1 MIKIQDIL
9 NEYQQDYA
17 VAMGELKG
25 YPYGSLKNKEI
36 LVLGYKDNPL
46 MEAIVYSFL
55 SLNDSRNLNI
65 KVKLLELRA
74 AVEGKEDSSLYSLL
88 KDREDISF
96 YTFDSYTEDSVA
108 YIIDTGICSL
118 SLKEEKISNAMV
130 LENANKALKL
140 AGKLKPENY
149 ILLSDYRA
157 YGEVSEGFYISEHEF
172 GAMELDSENSL
183 EGQLLRTYEALCAC
197 HGNQYKFNWTILRC
211 GIIIGPEI
219 SFKGRWIDELL
230 EAFIAEKEQVYKR
243 STRSYSFL
251 YISDLMTA
259 LLHTLNQY
267 PPKVYN
273 LVSRGCTKTIGEL
286 VEVLYQRFP
295 GKGEILLKNHEGIVP
310 EGCALYGELLPHY
323 GWQGSVSME
332 DILILKVESLL
343 KEKDIFI
350 FDNSYFGKLDTVHE
364 ILLGYLLEID
374 RICKKHDI
382 KYFLAGGT
390 LLGAIRHGGF
400 IPWDDDADVMMLR
413 EDYDKFCSIIE
424 RELPSNL
431 FYQVPRTEE
440 LNHNVFSKIRIN
452 NTLFATVFTGKFMD
466 MHNGIFMDVVC
477 HDKTSNSPFFQK
489 LHINLTRLT
498 RSLVFNKWGNTP
510 IKSGGRHPF
519 LCRIATVF
527 KNIMPMRLLEKWQ
540 EMALTFYKNRKAS
553 RYLYDGMGRN
563 IGRGVFPKEYLDEA
577 ILVDFHGFKLPVPK
591 EYDKYLTY
599 LYGDY
604 KTMIPVSKRRTS
616 HSIVLMD
623 LGEYV
628 DYRIKGKTTPSI
640 TRED

>member
-1 MIKIQDIL
+1 MMKIQDIL
-9 NEYQQDYA
+9 NEYQRDY
-17 VAMGELKG
+17 VEAMGEIKG
-25 YPYGSLKNKEI
+25 YPYGSLKNKSI
-36 LVLGYKDNPL
+36 VVLGYKANPL
-46 MEAIVYSFL
+46 KEAIVCALL
-55 SLNDSRNLNI
+55 SLNDSRSLNI
-65 KVKLLELRA
+65 KVQLIELGGER
-74 AVEGKEDSSLYSLL
+74 DSSLFPLL

-96 YTFDSYTEDSVA
+96 YTFDSYGEGSAD
-108 YIIDTGICSL
+108 YIIDTGICAISF
-118 SLKEEKISNAMV
+118 KEEGISPAMV
-130 LENANKALKL
+130 LENANKALSL
-140 AGKLKPENY
+140 VGSLKPQGY

-157 YGEVSEGFYISEHEF
+157 YGEVKGGFYISEHEA
-172 GAMELDSENSL
+172 GDMSLDSGTSL
-183 EGQLLRTYEALCAC
+183 EWQLLRTYETLCSC
-197 HGNQYKFNWTILRC
+197 YGKESDFKWTILRC
-211 GIIIGPEI
+211 GIIIGPGL

-230 EAFIAEKEQVYKR
+230 EAFVMGKEQVYKR
-243 STRSYSFL
+243 TTKSYSFL

-259 LLHTLNQY
+259 LLKTLGQC

-273 LVSRGCTKTIGEL
+273 LVSRDCTKTIGEIS
-286 VEVLYQRFP
+286 EALYQRFP
-295 GKGEILLKNHEGIVP
+295 TKGEILLKKNEGIVP

-323 GWQGSVSME
+323 GWEGNISME
-332 DILILKVESLL
+332 DMLILKVESLL
-343 KEKDIFI
+343 EEKEIFI
-350 FDNSYFGKLDTVHE
+350 FDNSYFGKLTTVHE

-424 RELPSNL
+424 KELPSNL

-452 NTLFATVFTGKFMD
+452 NTLFATKFTGKFMN

-489 LHINLTRLT
+489 LHINFTRLT

-510 IKSGGRHPF
+510 IKSGGKHPY
-519 LCRIATVF
+519 LCRVATVF
-527 KNIMPMRLLEKWQ
+527 KNIIPMKLLEWWQ
-540 EMALTFYKNRKAS
+540 EKALTFYKNRKDS

-563 IGRGVFPKEYLDEA
+563 ITRGVFPKEYLDEA
-577 ILVDFHGFKLPVPK
+577 ILVDFEGFKLPVPK

-604 KTMIPVSKRRTS
+604 RNMIPVSKRRTS

-623 LGEYV
+623 LGEYA
-628 DYRIKGKTTPSI
+628 DYKVKGRSTLVHNKGGQ
-640 TRED
+640 

>member
-1 MIKIQDIL
+1 MMKIKDIL

-17 VAMGELKG
+17 EAMGEVKG
-25 YPYGSLKNKEI
+25 YPYGSLKNKTI
-36 LVLGYKDNPL
+36 VVLGYKENPL
-46 MEAIVYSFL
+46 KDGIIFSLL
-55 SLNDSRNLNI
+55 SLNDNRRLNLNI
-65 KVKLLELRA
+65 QLIELGG
-74 AVEGKEDSSLYSLL
+74 EGDSSLFTLL

-96 YTFDSYTEDSVA
+96 YTLDSYKEASAD
-108 YIIDTGICSL
+108 YIIDTGICAF
-118 SLKEEKISNAMV
+118 SLKEEGLSPAEV
-130 LENANKALKL
+130 LENANKALNV
-140 AGKLKPENY
+140 AGRLKPQGY

-157 YGEVSEGFYISEHEF
+157 YGEVAEGFYISEHES
-172 GAMELDSENSL
+172 GAMPLDSQASL
-183 EGQLLRTYEALCAC
+183 EGQLLRTYETLCASY
-197 HGNQYKFNWTILRC
+197 GRQYGFKWTIFRC
-211 GIIIGPEI
+211 GIILGPDI

-230 EAFIAEKEQVYKR
+230 EAFVMGKEQVYKR

-251 YISDLMTA
+251 YINDLMTA
-259 LLHTLNQY
+259 LLKALGQC

-273 LVSRGCTKTIGEL
+273 LVSRDCTKTLGEIA
-286 VEVLYQRFP
+286 EALYQRFP
-295 GKGEILLKNHEGIVP
+295 DQGDIILKRNEGIVP

-323 GWQGSVSME
+323 GWEREVSME

-343 KEKDIFI
+343 QEKEIFI
-350 FDNSYFGKLDTVHE
+350 FDNSYYGKLNAVHK

-413 EDYDKFCSIIE
+413 EDYDKFCSIVE
-424 RELPSNL
+424 KELPANL

-440 LNHNVFSKIRIN
+440 SNHNVFSKIRIN
-452 NTLFATVFTGKFMD
+452 NTLFATEFTGKFMN

-489 LHINLTRLT
+489 LHINFTRLT

-510 IKSGGRHPF
+510 IKSGGRHPY
-519 LCRIATVF
+519 LCKAATVF
-527 KNIMPMRLLEKWQ
+527 KNIMPMRLLERWQ
-540 EMALTFYKNRKAS
+540 EIALTFYKDRKNS

-563 IGRGVFPKEYLDEA
+563 IARGVFPKEYLDEA
-577 ILVDFHGFKLPVPK
+577 ILVDFEGFKLPVPK

-623 LGEYV
+623 LGEYA
-628 DYRIKGKTTPSI
+628 DYEIK
-640 TRED
+640 